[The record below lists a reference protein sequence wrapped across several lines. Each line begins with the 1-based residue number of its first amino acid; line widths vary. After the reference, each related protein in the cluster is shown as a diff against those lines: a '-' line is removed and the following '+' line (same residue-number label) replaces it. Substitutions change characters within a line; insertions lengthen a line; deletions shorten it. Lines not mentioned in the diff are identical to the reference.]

1 MATTKQ
7 VKKSKDKTFDGVYHA
22 AVGRRK
28 TAVAQV
34 RLYCDAKKATDKDI
48 VINGKVFNDYFMTDS
63 QKDHVLEPLK
73 VSGMHEK
80 CAVSVLVKG
89 GGLSGQSDAV
99 KLGIARALVKY
110 DEDLRPALKV
120 EGLLTRDARKVER
133 KKPGLRKARRSPQW
147 SKR

>member
-7 VKKSKDKTFDGVYHA
+7 VKKSKDKTFDGKYHA
-22 AVGRRK
+22 GVGRRK

-34 RLYCDAKKATDKDI
+34 RVFCDAKDSDI
-48 VINGKVFNDYFMTDS
+48 IVNGKKFDEYFTTDT

-73 VSGMHEK
+73 VTGMHEK
-80 CAVSVLVKG
+80 CAISILVKG
-89 GGLSGQSDAV
+89 GGLSGQSDAA

-110 DEDLRPALKV
+110 DETLRPSLKV
-120 EGLLTRDARKVER
+120 DGLLTRDARKVER